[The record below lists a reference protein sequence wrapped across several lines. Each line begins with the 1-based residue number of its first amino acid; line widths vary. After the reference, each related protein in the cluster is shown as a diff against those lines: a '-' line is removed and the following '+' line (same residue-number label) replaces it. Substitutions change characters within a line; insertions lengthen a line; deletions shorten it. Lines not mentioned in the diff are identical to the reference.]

1 MTGVLLQQPV
11 LVLLAASAAFGLF
24 LMVAAQPIGRPRPDL
39 ATRLRE
45 LDPDEW
51 LIADESGPAPAA
63 VLGVPLVDAL
73 LRPFVDDLA
82 RLVEL
87 AGRILGLTSARE
99 LERRLQ
105 LAAPGTTPLQYY
117 GEKVTVALA
126 FEVILLVSHVTFDL
140 LRLPHGG
147 PWPLWAWLGAGILGF
162 ALPDLTIGGRLA
174 ERRTRIVRELPTLLD
189 LLAIAARSGRS
200 LQQAIADV
208 APFLAGPLG
217 GEWARL
223 GSEVARTPGG
233 LPVALRSLAVRNGV
247 PELESLAEQLIA
259 AHAGGHAL
267 APTLEDL
274 ATARRQERLHAIEAE
289 GARATER
296 MFLPVAVFVLVPL
309 LLVVAIP
316 AGVSL
321 FGALR

>member
-1 MTGVLLQQPV
+1 MSVLLQQPV
-11 LVLLAASAAFGLF
+11 FVLLAASAALGLF

-51 LIADESGPAPAA
+51 LLDDMAPPPAA
-63 VLGVPLVDAL
+63 VLGVPLIDAL
-73 LRPFVDDLA
+73 LRPLVDDVA
-82 RLVEL
+82 RLTERV
-87 AGRILGLTSARE
+87 ARTLGLTSPRE

-126 FEVILLVSHVTFDL
+126 FEVILLVTHLTFDL

-147 PWPLWAWLGAGILGF
+147 PWPLWAWLGAGALGF
-162 ALPDLTIGGRLA
+162 IVPDLAIGSRLA
-174 ERRTRIVRELPTLLD
+174 ERRMRIVCELPTLLD

-200 LQQAIADV
+200 LQQAVADV

-217 GEWARL
+217 DEWARL
-223 GSEVARTPGG
+223 GAEVARTPGG
-233 LPVALRSLAVRNGV
+233 LPVALRGMALRNGV
-247 PELESLAEQLIA
+247 PEVESLAEQLIA